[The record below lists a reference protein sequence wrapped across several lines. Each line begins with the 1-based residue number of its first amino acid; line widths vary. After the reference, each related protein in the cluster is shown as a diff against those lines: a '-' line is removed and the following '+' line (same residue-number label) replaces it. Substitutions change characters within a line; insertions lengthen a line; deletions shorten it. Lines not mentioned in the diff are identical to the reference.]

1 MEQFDVAVI
10 GAGHAG
16 IEAAI
21 ASARR
26 GCKTAL
32 FTISLDQLGNMPCN
46 PSIGGSAKGHL
57 VREIDALGGVMG
69 EAGDACCIQMRML
82 NLSKGAS
89 VHSPRAQEDRRMYHR
104 WMKNL
109 CENTTNLRVIQT
121 EIADIV
127 IENGKVKSV
136 KNVFGTEYPCKAAVI
151 CVGTFL
157 AGKVYIGKFAYASGP
172 DACIPA
178 NYLSEHL
185 EKSNIQLRRF
195 KTGTPCRVHR
205 DSIDYSKL
213 IPQYG
218 DEHPQP
224 FSFFGKSENLRNDAV
239 CYIANTNENTHQ
251 IIRDNLGESPLY
263 SGMIHGVG
271 PRYCP
276 SIEDKVIRFST
287 RERHQIFVEPVGLDT
302 KEMYLQGFSTSLPEF
317 VQDQMLH
324 SVSGFEHIEV
334 MRSAYAIE
342 YDCINPICLDHGLKF
357 RDLNGLYAAG
367 QFNGTSGYE
376 EAAAQGLIAGINA
389 SAYVLGEEALHL
401 SRESSYIGTLID
413 DLVTKGT
420 DDPYRMMTA
429 RSENRLSLRHSNAD
443 ARLTPIGRK
452 YGLISDERWK
462 LFSEKMDNI
471 AEIIE
476 NVKKYTVHP
485 TEDLNTFL
493 VESGTSALTQPLKF
507 DQLIRR
513 PQVTFDNISK
523 YVDFDWNYR
532 ADELQE
538 AYLQIVYENYIER
551 QNAQNTHLR
560 ALERIKI
567 PAEMNYT
574 NIVGLS
580 SEAIEKLSK
589 NTPDTLLQASHISGV
604 SPSDINIIM
613 TWLKA
618 GGHRGE

>member
-21 ASARR
+21 ASAKR
-26 GCKTAL
+26 GCRTAL

-69 EAGDACCIQMRML
+69 KAGDACCIQMRML

-104 WMKNL
+104 YMKKL
-109 CENTTNLRVIQT
+109 CENTENLRVIQT

-127 IENGKVKSV
+127 MKDGSVQAV

-157 AGKVYIGKFAYASGP
+157 SGKIYIGKFAYSSGP

-178 NYLSEHL
+178 MYLSEHL
-185 EKSNIQLRRF
+185 EKANITLRRF

-205 DSIDYSKL
+205 DSIDYTQL

-218 DEHPQP
+218 DENPLP
-224 FSFFGKSENLRNDAV
+224 FSFCPEATPLRNDAV
-239 CYIANTNENTHQ
+239 CYIANTTAETKRIIHEN
-251 IIRDNLGESPLY
+251 IGESPLY
-263 SGMIHGVG
+263 SGMIHGIG

-276 SIEDKVIRFST
+276 SIEDKVIRFAQ
-287 RERHQIFVEPVGLDT
+287 RDKHQIFVEPTGIDT
-302 KEMYLQGFSTSLPEF
+302 KEMYLQGFSTSLPEY
-317 VQDQMLH
+317 VQDMMLH
-324 SVSGFEHIEV
+324 SVKGFEHIEV

-342 YDCINPICLDHGLKF
+342 YDCINPICLDHGLRFKAF
-357 RDLNGLYAAG
+357 QGLYAAG

-389 SAYVLGEEALHL
+389 SAYVLGDEQLHL

-443 ARLTPIGRK
+443 ARLTPIGYK
-452 YGLISDERWK
+452 YRLISDERWNA
-462 LFSEKMDNI
+462 FQTKMNNI
-471 AEIIE
+471 AQMISNI
-476 NVKKYTVHP
+476 KHYTVHP
-485 TEDLNTFL
+485 SDSFNQFL
-493 VESGTSALTQPLKF
+493 VSSGTSEISQAVKL
-507 DQLIRR
+507 DQILRR
-513 PQVTFDNISK
+513 PQIQLKEIENTIEL
-523 YVDFDWNYR
+523 DFHYSEAEKN
-532 ADELQE
+532 E

-551 QNAQNTHLR
+551 QNANNAHLR
-560 ALERIKI
+560 HLDRVRLHSDLC
-567 PAEMNYT
+567 YSD
-574 NIVGLS
+574 IVGLS
-580 SEAIEKLSK
+580 SEACEKLSK
-589 NTPDTLLQASHISGV
+589 LRPDTLLQASKISGV

-618 GGHRGE
+618 GKRNE

>member
-1 MEQFDVAVI
+1 M
-10 GAGHAG
+10 
-16 IEAAI
+16 
-21 ASARR
+21 
-26 GCKTAL
+26 
-32 FTISLDQLGNMPCN
+32 
-46 PSIGGSAKGHL
+46 
-57 VREIDALGGVMG
+57 
-69 EAGDACCIQMRML
+69 
-82 NLSKGAS
+82 
-89 VHSPRAQEDRRMYHR
+89 
-104 WMKNL
+104 
-109 CENTTNLRVIQT
+109 
-121 EIADIV
+121 
-127 IENGKVKSV
+127 
-136 KNVFGTEYPCKAAVI
+136 
-151 CVGTFL
+151 
-157 AGKVYIGKFAYASGP
+157 
-172 DACIPA
+172 
-178 NYLSEHL
+178 
-185 EKSNIQLRRF
+185 
-195 KTGTPCRVHR
+195 
-205 DSIDYSKL
+205 
-213 IPQYG
+213 
-218 DEHPQP
+218 
-224 FSFFGKSENLRNDAV
+224 
-239 CYIANTNENTHQ
+239 
-251 IIRDNLGESPLY
+251 
-263 SGMIHGVG
+263 
-271 PRYCP
+271 
-276 SIEDKVIRFST
+276 
-287 RERHQIFVEPVGLDT
+287 
-302 KEMYLQGFSTSLPEF
+302 
-317 VQDQMLH
+317 
-324 SVSGFEHIEV
+324 
-334 MRSAYAIE
+334 
-342 YDCINPICLDHGLKF
+342 
-357 RDLNGLYAAG
+357 
-367 QFNGTSGYE
+367 
-376 EAAAQGLIAGINA
+376 IAGINA